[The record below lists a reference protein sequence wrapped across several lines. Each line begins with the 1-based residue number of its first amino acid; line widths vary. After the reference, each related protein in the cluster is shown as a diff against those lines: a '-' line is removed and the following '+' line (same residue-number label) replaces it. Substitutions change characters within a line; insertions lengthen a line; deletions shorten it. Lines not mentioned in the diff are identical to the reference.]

1 MFSLQFFASHNTETF
16 IITILLDF
24 STMSEE
30 TVKIKQEKITP
41 EREDAKDDV
50 EKLLDSK
57 EEIEPSK

>member
-16 IITILLDF
+16 IITILMDF
-24 STMSEE
+24 PTMSEE

-41 EREDAKDDV
+41 EREDTKEDV

>member
-1 MFSLQFFASHNTETF
+1 
-16 IITILLDF
+16 
-24 STMSEE
+24 MSEE

-41 EREDAKDDV
+41 EREDTKEDV